1 MPVVRGNGVGID
13 RRKHLFDRID
23 KDTLI
28 IQIPGVTLPPSRA
41 NIHQADLKAQKIKPA
56 EWATAAI
63 AILAKHERVLT
74 LQMLQAALEIRFKE
88 KVLKAA
94 QELVARVKA

>member
-1 MPVVRGNGVGID
+1 LSQEGID
-13 RRKHLFDRID
+13 RRKHIFDQLD

-28 IQIPGVTLPPSRA
+28 IQVPGVTLPPSRA
-41 NIHQADLKAQKIKPA
+41 KIHQADFKAQKIKPA
-56 EWATAAI
+56 DWATAAI

-74 LQMLQAALEIRFKE
+74 LPMLQAALEIRFKE
-88 KVLKAA
+88 KILTAT